1 MAGPENRAPKDG
13 GTLTLAEEQ
22 RLARERVREME
33 RRRSHARA
41 EESGRGRTAN
51 RPLQIPWAGWKD
63 IGKRTW
69 QEIGAD
75 NLGLVSAGVAFYWML
90 ALFPAMAALISLYGL
105 FADPADVQQQMD
117 AVAFLM
123 PVEVAQV
130 IKDQLIAIVQAAP
143 SGLSLGV
150 LVSLAITIY
159 SATKG
164 TTAIIQ
170 ALNIA
175 YEEEDRPSFVRN
187 FLLALGL
194 TLVGI
199 FVFLVALGLIVLLPF
214 VLRAVFLDVEVEW
227 LMLIARWVLLAALIF
242 VLLMGVYRVAPNR
255 RPPKLKW
262 LVPGAALAT
271 LLWIAGSLIFAWYV
285 QAFGSYN
292 KTYGSIGAVI
302 VTLLW
307 LYVSAYIVLLGAELN
322 SEIEHQTSCDTTVGR
337 RQRPLGERGAFM
349 ADSVGKSLSERD

>member
-1 MAGPENRAPKDG
+1 MTRRDREALQAAGPSA
-13 GTLTLAEEQ
+13 AEQ
-22 RLARERVREME
+22 QKAAREMVREAE
-33 RRRSHARA
+33 RRRARDRA
-41 EESGRGRTAN
+41 EEPGRGRTAN
-51 RPLQIPWAGWKD
+51 NPWQIPWQGWKD
-63 IGKRTW
+63 ILKRTW
-69 QEIGAD
+69 EEIGAD
-75 NLGLVSAGVAFYWML
+75 NLGLVSAGVGFYWML

-105 FADPADVQQQMD
+105 VADPADVQRQVE

-130 IKDQLIAIVQAAP
+130 IKEQLIAVVQAAP
-143 SGLSLGV
+143 TGLSFGV

-164 TTAIIQ
+164 TTAIID

-175 YEEEDRPSFVRN
+175 YEEEDRRGFIRST
-187 FLLALGL
+187 LLALAL

-199 FVFLVALGLIVLLPF
+199 LVFLIALGLIVLLPF
-214 VLRAVFLDVEVEW
+214 VLQAVFLDFEVEW
-227 LMLIARWVLLAALIF
+227 LMLIARWALLAGLVF
-242 VLLMGVYRVAPNR
+242 VMLMGVYRVAPNR

-271 LLWIAGSLIFAWYV
+271 LLWIVGSLLFAWYV

-322 SEIEHQTSCDTTVGR
+322 SEIEHQTSCDSTVGHGK
-337 RQRPLGERGAFM
+337 RPLGERGAFM
-349 ADSVGKSLSERD
+349 ADSVGKSWREKD